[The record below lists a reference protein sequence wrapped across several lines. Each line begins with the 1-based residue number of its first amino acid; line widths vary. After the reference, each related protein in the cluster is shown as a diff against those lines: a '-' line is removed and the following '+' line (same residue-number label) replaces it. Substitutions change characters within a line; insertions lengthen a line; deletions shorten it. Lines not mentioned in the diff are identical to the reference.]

1 MFEMHCPV
9 EQSHCMVKYLHLD
22 LSYSYDGIEVVRTS
36 SMRYGEKE
44 PLGYEP

>member
-1 MFEMHCPV
+1 
-9 EQSHCMVKYLHLD
+9 MVKYLHLD
-22 LSYSYDGIEVVRTS
+22 LSYSYAGIEVVKS